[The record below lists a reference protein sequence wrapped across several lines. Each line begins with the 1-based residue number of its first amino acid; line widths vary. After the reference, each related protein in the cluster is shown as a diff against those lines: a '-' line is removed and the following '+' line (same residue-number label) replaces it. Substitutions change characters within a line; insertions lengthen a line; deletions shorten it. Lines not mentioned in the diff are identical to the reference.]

1 MTSESYVNSQ
11 ITGSIAQTNLSV
23 LGDAPAEAMG
33 ILYQQMAHTI
43 GLALQNVISQQQH
56 SYSIHNAI
64 TIAASKQL
72 LNSDPAAAAKASQEL
87 IAGSAI
93 PENLAALQAV
103 VNELGK
109 QQ

>member
-1 MTSESYVNSQ
+1 M
-11 ITGSIAQTNLSV
+11 A
-23 LGDAPAEAMG
+23 
-33 ILYQQMAHTI
+33 ILYQQMAHSV
-43 GLALQNVISQQQH
+43 GLALQNVIAQQQH

-72 LNSDPAAAAKASQEL
+72 LSSDPAAAAKASQDL
-87 IAGSAI
+87 INGSAI

-109 QQ
+109 K

>member
-1 MTSESYVNSQ
+1 MPSESFVNSQ
-11 ITGSIAQTNLSV
+11 ITGAIAQTNLSV
-23 LGDAPAEAMG
+23 LGDAPSEAMA
-33 ILYQQMAHTI
+33 ILYQKMAHSV
-43 GLALQNVISQQQH
+43 GLALQNVIAQQQH

-72 LNSDPAAAAKASQEL
+72 LSSDPAAAAKASQDL

-109 QQ
+109 K

>member
-1 MTSESYVNSQ
+1 MTTDSFVNSQ
-11 ITGSIAQTNLSV
+11 ITGAVAQANLSV
-23 LGDAPAEAMG
+23 LGDAPAEAMA
-33 ILYQQMAHTI
+33 ILYQQMAHTV
-43 GLALQNVISQQQH
+43 GLALQNVIAQQQH

-72 LNSDPAAAAKASQEL
+72 LSTDPAAAAKASQDL

-103 VNELGK
+103 VNEIGK
-109 QQ
+109 KQ

>member
-1 MTSESYVNSQ
+1 MASESYVNSQ
-11 ITGSIAQTNLSV
+11 ITGAIAQTNLSV

-33 ILYQQMAHTI
+33 ILYQQMAHTV
-43 GLALQNVISQQQH
+43 GLALQNVIAQQQH

-72 LNSDPAAAAKASQEL
+72 LTTDPAAAAKASQDL
-87 IAGSAI
+87 ITGSAI

-103 VNELGK
+103 VNEIGK
-109 QQ
+109 Q